1 MNNDN
6 VIKNFKKLSDIF
18 DKPYKINFKG
28 LSFGRERFTFITYLY
43 FVYHEEKICIKH
55 IVNTIENIE
64 NIEQCAYKALNNCE
78 MYYLPTENIKINFEL
93 SDNEILFKDNN
104 INILVYYDSTF
115 FTRDGLTN
123 KKIRKATTSEFIR
136 EINNE

>member
-6 VIKNFKKLSDIF
+6 VIKNFKKLNDIF

-43 FVYHEEKICIKH
+43 FIYHEEKICIRH

-64 NIEQCAYKALNNCE
+64 NIEQCEYKALSNCE
-78 MYYLPTENIKINFEL
+78 MYYLPTEKIKINFEL
-93 SDNEILFKDNN
+93 SDDEILFKDNN
-104 INILVYYDSTF
+104 INILAYYDSTF

-123 KKIRKATTSEFIR
+123 KKIRKVTTSEFIR